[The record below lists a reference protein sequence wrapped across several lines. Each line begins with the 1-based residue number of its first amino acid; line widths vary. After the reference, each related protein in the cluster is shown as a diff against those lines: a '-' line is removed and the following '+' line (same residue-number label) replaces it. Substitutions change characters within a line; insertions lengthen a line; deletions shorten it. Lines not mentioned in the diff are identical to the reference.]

1 MIEVV
6 IDSIRV
12 NLTNQQRIVILR
24 QVDQERYLPIWI
36 GPFEAEAITI
46 ALQEIEVARPQT
58 HDLVRNILTHLN
70 VRLERVEVV
79 ALQEDVFYGVLVLE
93 VEGGEVRVDSRPSD
107 ALALA
112 ARVHAPIFVAEDVMN
127 TAAIVPEEDI
137 QQEREA
143 PSAAV
148 AEEEPEEHE
157 GHLDVFESFLNNLN
171 FDLPGDQPG
180 GEGPDVPGDDP
191 GETP

>member
-24 QVDQERYLPIWI
+24 Q
-36 GPFEAEAITI
+36 
-46 ALQEIEVARPQT
+46 
-58 HDLVRNILTHLN
+58 
-70 VRLERVEVV
+70 
-79 ALQEDVFYGVLVLE
+79 
-93 VEGGEVRVDSRPSD
+93 
-107 ALALA
+107 
-112 ARVHAPIFVAEDVMN
+112 AEDVMN